1 MRWSEAGYLSR
12 IVLTHAPRQVSV
24 SLILGVRPKRTNH
37 VRHDTFKRWFLATL
51 TIANAVAF
59 VPAYHDRSWGALF
72 TGIVANPIMNLIF
85 LVAGVII
92 GFRSSRNVAGFTWK
106 RHLMIAVVGPIIA
119 CVILFSSIIA
129 LDLHGC

>member
-1 MRWSEAGYLSR
+1 
-12 IVLTHAPRQVSV
+12 
-24 SLILGVRPKRTNH
+24 